1 MACCHG
7 TNASHATRQRPNPTT
22 TTTGRAA
29 WRATCTARIPTM
41 TTKPEPLSVA
51 SHAAANEPARPKYQV
66 MPELS
71 DEQYAELRES
81 IRQHGVLVPVDLDEC
96 GDILD
101 GHHRQRIAKELGVP
115 CPTVVNG
122 SLVSDEAK
130 REWARTVNLV
140 RRNWQ
145 DVEARRAMVAE
156 LLQRNPEWSDRRIA
170 KATNMSHVT
179 VGKMRATP
187 TGQVTS
193 CPEPSRPHRMKDLY
207 RAPSPAP
214 SQTPKRVGL
223 DGRARKAPATKP
235 SKPVQASPQ
244 RTADL
249 FPSIADAVGAVR
261 VLSAMTPQM
270 HRSAQAI
277 AAAMGPAAL
286 ADVQAVRELLDSVCE
301 ALGG

>member
-1 MACCHG
+1 
-7 TNASHATRQRPNPTT
+7 
-22 TTTGRAA
+22 
-29 WRATCTARIPTM
+29 M

-145 DVEARRAMVAE
+145 DVEA
-156 LLQRNPEWSDRRIA
+156 
-170 KATNMSHVT
+170 
-179 VGKMRATP
+179 
-187 TGQVTS
+187 
-193 CPEPSRPHRMKDLY
+193 
-207 RAPSPAP
+207 
-214 SQTPKRVGL
+214 
-223 DGRARKAPATKP
+223 
-235 SKPVQASPQ
+235 
-244 RTADL
+244 
-249 FPSIADAVGAVR
+249 
-261 VLSAMTPQM
+261 LSLI
-270 HRSAQAI
+270 HI
-277 AAAMGPAAL
+277 
-286 ADVQAVRELLDSVCE
+286 
-301 ALGG
+301 